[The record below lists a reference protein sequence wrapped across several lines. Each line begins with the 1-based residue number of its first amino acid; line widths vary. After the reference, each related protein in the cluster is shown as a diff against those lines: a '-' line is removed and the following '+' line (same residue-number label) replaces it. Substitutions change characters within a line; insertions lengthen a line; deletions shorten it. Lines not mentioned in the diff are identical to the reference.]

1 MCLCRRH
8 MACARIRVSLGRHSM
23 LWNSWMGAFSRMHHF
38 RVLVRRSGTRC
49 KRSSYNSESEELYQP
64 IFIHRWRAA
73 VLTLASLHSIT
84 PASVNLSAFGRPS
97 GFYNRQVK
105 TLSAISLSQS
115 QAVDVETKAPVGKIP
130 HFDAMVTFFSDPS
143 TQPVDRGTLIHG
155 DYKIDNLVYHK
166 TEPRVIGILDWEM
179 STIGHPLS
187 DLSNLLTPYTF
198 AASPPSSSSPLSS
211 RTNPAFYPPKAPLGL
226 PSREECIRWY
236 SQAAGWDP
244 SVEMAWGDAFGVF
257 RNSVI
262 MQGIAA
268 RFALRQASSARAKEY
283 AVQMGPFGEFAWG
296 LVVGCMGKNKE
307 KSKL

>member
-1 MCLCRRH
+1 
-8 MACARIRVSLGRHSM
+8 
-23 LWNSWMGAFSRMHHF
+23 MHHF

-130 HFDAMVTFFSDPS
+130 HFDNMVAFFSDPS

-211 RTNPAFYPPKAPLGL
+211 RTNPAFYPPKAPPGL

-268 RFALRQASSARAKEY
+268 RFVLRQASSARAKEY